1 MFLMET
7 FTATQRKACE
17 LAHISRS
24 SYRYKPETEKN
35 DKLKEKLTQLAH
47 QKPRYGYRRLGILLR
62 REGEVVNHKRLFR
75 VYRAAGLSVK
85 RRKRKRLTRVGLPA
99 FLATRPNQQWSIA
112 AWRIEYNQERP
123 HSSLNYRTPHEFA
136 QAYVANGTVTSYPE
150 VT

>member
-1 MFLMET
+1 MET

-35 DKLKEKLTQLAH
+35 DKLKEKLTYLAH

-85 RRKRKRLTRVGLPA
+85 RKKRKRLERVGLPA
-99 FLATRPNQQWSIA
+99 FLATRPNQQWSMDFVHD
-112 AWRIEYNQERP
+112 RM
-123 HSSLNYRTPHEFA
+123 
-136 QAYVANGTVTSYPE
+136 ANGRTMRVLTVVDTFTRECLALEVDTSLPSRRRE
-150 VT
+150 LIH